1 MEPKDLAK
9 QLSEMLDSPAWK
21 HLQGEWEKAYI
32 EKLSSLAK
40 CKSGDFMDWARAL
53 ARIQGELDGMS
64 FATAFLPK
72 KTLED
77 LIKKATSG

>member
-9 QLSEMLDSPAWK
+9 QFSEMLGSPAWK
-21 HLQGEWEKAYI
+21 YLHDEWQKAYLD
-32 EKLSSLAK
+32 KVASLAK
-40 CKSGDFMDWARAL
+40 CKSGDFLDWARSV

-64 FATAFLPK
+64 FATSYVPK

-77 LIKKATSG
+77 LIKKSNG